1 MHWVKNSKSKLEIK
15 WINAINKNQNLLVK
29 SKVLKI
35 KYLKLELLK
44 NFKKKNNFYNK
55 NKLKWNQKMKN

>member
-1 MHWVKNSKSKLEIK
+1 MHWVRNSKQKLEIK